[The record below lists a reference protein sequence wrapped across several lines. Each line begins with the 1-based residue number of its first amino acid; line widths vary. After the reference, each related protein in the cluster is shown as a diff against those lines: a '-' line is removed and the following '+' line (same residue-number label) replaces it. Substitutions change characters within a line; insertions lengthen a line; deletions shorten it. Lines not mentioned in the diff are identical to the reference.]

1 MQWVNKYKPK
11 TASEV
16 VGHNSVIEKLKQ
28 WLPTWK
34 KGDKCLLIH
43 GPPGYGKSAMVAALA
58 KDFELDLFEMNGS
71 DERTAGA
78 IKRVL
83 TPAIKQ
89 GSLFGRKRLIVVD
102 EVDGLSGFDRGA
114 VSELSKIMDQSKF
127 PIIFLANDAYDTR
140 IKPLRLKCEL
150 IQLRKV
156 PYTSITKRLLEICE
170 KENIEADPLIVKQI
184 ALSAAGDIRSAIND
198 IETISCGHSKIVD
211 STVLGFRERGKNIF
225 DVMKIV
231 FRASTM
237 KTAIES
243 MYQCDKDSNEIFWW
257 VEQNICNEFKD
268 SREISDA
275 YNILSKADVFRGRI
289 MKNQNYRFAKYMV
302 DMLASISSVRRNKP
316 SGFVMYRPS
325 DRIII
330 MGRTKAMRREREEKY
345 SELGSYMHCS
355 KKKVASQI
363 HLLDV
368 ILKDN

>member
-1 MQWVNKYKPK
+1 MQWVDKYKPQ
-11 TASEV
+11 TSNDV
-16 VGHNSVIEKLKQ
+16 IGHNTVLEKLKQ
-28 WLPTWK
+28 WIPNWK
-34 KGDKCLLIH
+34 KGNKCILIH

-58 KDFELDLFEMNGS
+58 KDFKMDLFEMNAS

-78 IKRVL
+78 IKKVL
-83 TPAIKQ
+83 TPVIKQ
-89 GSLFGRKRLIVVD
+89 NSLFGRKRLIVVD

-114 VSELSKIMDQSKF
+114 VSELSKIMEQTKF
-127 PIIFLANDAYDTR
+127 PIIFLANDAYDAR
-140 IKPLRLKCEL
+140 IKALRQKCEL

-156 PYTSITKRLLEICE
+156 PYTSITKLLLEICE
-170 KENIEADPLIVKQI
+170 KEEIEADPLIVKQI

-198 IETISCGHSKIVD
+198 IETIACGHNKIVD

-268 SREISDA
+268 PREIAAA
-275 YNILSKADVFRGRI
+275 YEILSKADVFRGRI

-302 DMLASISSVRRNKP
+302 DMLASISSARKTSSP
-316 SGFVMYRPS
+316 GFVMYKPS
-325 DRIII
+325 DRILI
-330 MGRTKAMRREREEKY
+330 MGRTKVMRAAREERY

>member
-1 MQWVNKYKPK
+1 MRWVDKYKPE
-11 TASEV
+11 TSSDII
-16 VGHNSVIEKLKQ
+16 GHNSVIEKLKQ
-28 WLPTWK
+28 WIPNWK
-34 KGDKCLLIH
+34 KGDKCILMY
-43 GPPGYGKSAMVAALA
+43 GPPGYGKTAIASALA
-58 KDFELDLFEMNGS
+58 KDFNMDIFEMNAS
-71 DERTAGA
+71 DDRTASA
-78 IKRVL
+78 IKKVL

-114 VSELSKIMDQSKF
+114 VTELQKIMEQTRF
-127 PIIFLANDAYDTR
+127 PIIFLANDAYDVR
-140 IKPLRLKCEL
+140 IKTLRQKCEL

-170 KENIEADPLIVKQI
+170 KENVEADPLIVKQI

-198 IETISCGHSKIVD
+198 IETISCGHGKIVD
-211 STVLGFRERGKNIF
+211 SSVLGFRERGKNIF

-231 FRASTM
+231 FRASEM

-268 SREISDA
+268 PREIAAA
-275 YNILSKADVFRGRI
+275 YEILSKADLFRGRI

-302 DMLASISSVRRNKP
+302 DMLASISSVRIRKP
-316 SGFVMYRPS
+316 SGFVMYKPS
-325 DRIII
+325 DRILI
-330 MGRTKAMRREREEKY
+330 MGRTKAMRKAREERY

-363 HLLDV
+363 HLLDT